1 MTTHTTDRVNG
12 PFVATRNACKLC
24 TPLGA
29 CLAFAGVAGART
41 ILHGSQGCATYIRR
55 YMISHFKEPVDIA
68 SSNFSESATIFGG
81 RENLRAGLANV
92 TRQYQ
97 PEVIGVATTCLA
109 ETIGED
115 VGMYLHEIRSQSSA
129 DDPALPPVVHVGT
142 PSYCGTHAEGYLATV
157 HALVSQLAEDGS
169 SGEHVNMFPNM
180 FSPADLRYLKEI
192 CHDFG
197 LPVTLLPDYSDTLD
211 GPTWDEYQLI
221 PEGGTPLAAVR
232 RTGQARASIE
242 FTCVHGEKASAGRWL
257 EDHFHVPNHRLPMPI
272 GIQASDALFDVLG
285 AICGVDMPARHAAER
300 GRLIDSLVDG
310 HKYLFER
317 RAVVFGEEDL
327 VAGIAGLLGELGV
340 HPVLCASGGDSGRLR
355 SAIDGLVPDQA
366 ERIQVR
372 QATDYAD
379 LEELAGDLKPDLLI
393 GNSKGYWL
401 ARRLNVPLVRIGF
414 PIHDRVG
421 GARLLHVGYRGAQQL
436 VDRMINTLL
445 ESIQEQ
451 SDEGYSYL

>member
-1 MTTHTTDRVNG
+1 MTTKTADSVSG

-29 CLAFAGVAGART
+29 CLAFAGVEGART

-68 SSNFSESATIFGG
+68 SSNFSEHATIFGG
-81 RENLRAGLANV
+81 RDNLRAGLANV

-115 VGMYLHEIRSQSSA
+115 VGMYLHEIRNHPSPA
-129 DDPALPPVVHVGT
+129 DPAIPPVVHVGT

-157 HALVSQLAEDGS
+157 HALVSQLAEGGS
-169 SGEHVNMFPNM
+169 HHEHINVFPNM

-192 CHDFG
+192 CADFV
-197 LPVTLLPDYSDTLD
+197 LPLTLLPDYSDTLD
-211 GPTWDEYQLI
+211 GPTWEEYQLI
-221 PEGGTPLAAVR
+221 PQGGTPLAAVR

-242 FTCVHGEKASAGRWL
+242 FTCVHGEKASAGKWL
-257 EDHFHVPNHRLPMPI
+257 EERFGVPNHRLPMPI

-285 AICGVDMPARHAAER
+285 SICGSETPACHAAER
-300 GRLIDSLVDG
+300 GRLIDSLIDG

-327 VAGIAGLLGELGV
+327 VAGIVGLLGELGV
-340 HPVLCASGGDSGRLR
+340 DPVLCASGGDSGRLR
-355 SAIDGLVPDQA
+355 SAIARMVPDRA
-366 ERIQVR
+366 DRIQVR
-372 QATDYAD
+372 QATDFAD
-379 LEELAGDLKPDLLI
+379 LEELAGDLKPDILI

-401 ARRLNVPLVRIGF
+401 SRRLNVPLVRIGF

-436 VDRMINTLL
+436 ADRIINTLL